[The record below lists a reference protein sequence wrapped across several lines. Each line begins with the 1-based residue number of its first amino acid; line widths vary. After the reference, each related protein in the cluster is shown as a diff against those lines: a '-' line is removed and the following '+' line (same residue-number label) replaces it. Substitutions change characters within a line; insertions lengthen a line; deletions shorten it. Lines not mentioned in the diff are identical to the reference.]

1 MKVKECM
8 CNKVEYLSTTNTV
21 KECAELMSNKHIG
34 CVPVC
39 DKMKNIV
46 GLVTD
51 RDLILR
57 SIACGKDAI
66 HTPLKDVMSTTIY
79 SCPEDTDVEEAQK
92 IMSEN
97 QIRRLPITDENR
109 KIVGIVTLANLCAN
123 KNINTNA
130 VGKTLENIC
139 DCDYKNAE

>member
-8 CNKVEYLSTTNTV
+8 CNNVEYLSTTNTV
-21 KECAELMSNKHIG
+21 KECAELMSTKHIG

-39 DKMKNIV
+39 DKMNNIV

-66 HTPLKDVMSTTIY
+66 HTPLKDVMSTNVY
-79 SCPEDTDVEEAQK
+79 SCLEDADIEEAQK

-97 QIRRLPITDENR
+97 QIRRLPIINESK
-109 KIVGIVTLANLCAN
+109 KIVGIVTLGNLCTN
-123 KNINTNA
+123 KNINTNQ